1 MEEITTGS
9 LFASSVSAEPRDIVE
24 WRLIISNNGS
34 AAATNVEFYDVL
46 PSNMNFGGISTSQYP
61 NTGTTPSGSGTS
73 ADPWKHGTLS
83 NVSGSNA
90 ATYYIWGTVKE
101 EGCVGVT
108 TNIAYVRYGCDNPY
122 CRFNF
127 IPSSSRSLM
136 TRPNFS
142 ISQNIG
148 TFTTCDGTITINVRN
163 NIGYPTAYN
172 VILTSIYRQDLF

>member
-1 MEEITTGS
+1 MTCRSGNIISQATYKSPCNDVKSSPEVASQIISRTPALSISKHGRNHTTGS
-9 LFASSVSAEPRDIVE
+9 LFASSVSAEPGDIVE

-101 EGCVGVT
+101 
-108 TNIAYVRYGCDNPY
+108 
-122 CRFNF
+122 
-127 IPSSSRSLM
+127 
-136 TRPNFS
+136 
-142 ISQNIG
+142 
-148 TFTTCDGTITINVRN
+148 
-163 NIGYPTAYN
+163 
-172 VILTSIYRQDLF
+172 